1 MSQEKLSDIIKRSPN
16 GVVVCSSGIYM
27 VIDYPWS
34 TGSGITSISI
44 ATANGFAGSSSG
56 GATPTLTY
64 TTTVTGMIKGNGT
77 AMSAAVPD
85 VDYATM
91 PGVLKRISF
100 RG

>member
-1 MSQEKLSDIIKRSPN
+1 MSQEKLGDILKRTPN

-27 VIDYPWS
+27 VIAYPW
-34 TGSGITSISI
+34 GAGITSISI

-56 GATPTLTY
+56 GTTPTLTY

-91 PGVLKRISF
+91 AGVLKRISF